1 MYKSF
6 IKPAGGHMS
15 RFQLMIF
22 NYVLF
27 SVISLFLVSCTSE
40 TKKEWK
46 PNTDWGHWI
55 LGHRSNLEFL
65 EKNNM
70 TVTFGSGAPDF
81 GRATRA
87 QFDSSM
93 NEAKIFNQSYHDKGY
108 IVLRYLST
116 SLGGRSESNQ
126 DTPKKDQIRLLDF
139 YNNNWQDFEDYI
151 GPKPEQDPTTWIMVR
166 PDGTF
171 PFYRYAPY
179 GRQPGAGFEAWG
191 VPVNPDYVRF
201 MEGKVR
207 AQAETGIDGSYVDW
221 THIAGGTS
229 YDTYSKQSFIEYL
242 NNNLPPEV
250 GKAKYGT
257 DQYDQIELPEKFGD
271 KFWMEWITY
280 RGHSVAEFHK
290 HLRTVARKYNPNFM
304 ISGNVYGGF
313 GYGPIAYDAAGNME
327 MLGREGYDDFIYSEM
342 QEYLD
347 LAPRKNEEGIKVTNS
362 PAIKFLA
369 AVTHGKPVI
378 VYATEITPPI
388 FPDPTE
394 KCLSAMS
401 QINIAEAVA
410 NHAIFREK
418 RETPPGATE
427 IYGFLAAN
435 RPHFIGAHLYSNVAI
450 LASLNQYLANEQSFA
465 FSSSRVLADRGIGHA
480 MIVEDDLLNGN
491 LEEYDLIYV
500 PYLPLLSEAKQE
512 ALKSYVESGG
522 NLLILGES
530 GIKDQFNLPQNSVLA
545 GMLGGTSYPSD
556 KMVKNIGEGKV
567 EFIPLVIPDS
577 KFLIPFKQG
586 KDVTTFGPTM
596 GDVFA
601 DIPEGYSRGRINPHL
616 REVLEEVAVEIESLL
631 PGKISR
637 LVDASPY
644 LEMTTMRQKNNNLI
658 LVHLVNYDV
667 VLDGTITP
675 TENVIVQ
682 LRVPDGMTAK
692 NVRYSGTLSE
702 MQPVSFDNTGQT
714 IQFVLPQVGI
724 YALAVVEL

>member
-1 MYKSF
+1 
-6 IKPAGGHMS
+6 MS
-15 RFQLMIF
+15 RLQLVIVK
-22 NYVLF
+22 YLLF
-27 SVISLFLVSCTSE
+27 SVISLFLISCTSE
-40 TKKEWK
+40 TKKEWQ
-46 PNTDWGHWI
+46 PSTDWGQWI
-55 LGHRSNLEFL
+55 LGQRANLDFL
-65 EKNNM
+65 EKNHM

-81 GRATRA
+81 DRTTRA
-87 QFDSSM
+87 AFDSSIAA
-93 NEAKIFNQSYHDKGY
+93 AKTFNQSYHDKGY

-139 YNNNWQDFEDYI
+139 YNNRWQDFEDYI

-179 GRQPGAGFEAWG
+179 GRQSGAGFETWG

-221 THIAGGTS
+221 TQIAGGTS
-229 YDTYSKQSFIEYL
+229 YDKYSKQSFIQYL
-242 NNNLPPEV
+242 KDNLPAEV
-250 GKAKYGT
+250 AKAKYGT

-290 HLRTVARKYNPNFM
+290 HLRTVARKYNPYFL

-327 MLGREGYDDFIYSEM
+327 MLAREGYDDFIYSEM

-394 KCLSAMS
+394 KCLSAMA

-427 IYGFLAAN
+427 IYGFLSAN
-435 RPHFIGAHLYSNVAI
+435 RPNFIGAHLYSNIAI

-480 MIVEDDLLNGN
+480 MIVEDDLLNSD
-491 LEEYDLIYV
+491 LQDYDLIYV

-512 ALKSYVESGG
+512 ALKNYVESGG
-522 NLLILGES
+522 TLLILGES
-530 GIKDQFNLPQNSVLA
+530 GTKDQFNLPQNSVLA
-545 GMLGGTSYPSD
+545 GMLGESSYPSD
-556 KMVKNIGEGKV
+556 KTVINMGEGKID
-567 EFIPLVIPDS
+567 FIPIVIPDS
-577 KFLIPFKQG
+577 KFLIPK
-586 KDVTTFGPTM
+586 KEAMDVTTFGPSM
-596 GDVFA
+596 ADVFA
-601 DIPEGYSRGRINPHL
+601 DIPEGYSRGRINPDL
-616 REVLEEVAVEIESLL
+616 RKVLEQVADEIETLL
-631 PGKISR
+631 PDKSSR
-637 LVDASPY
+637 LVNASPY
-644 LEMTTMRQKNNNLI
+644 LEMTTMRQKEKNII
-658 LVHLVNYDV
+658 LVHIVNYDV

-675 TENVIVQ
+675 AENVTVK
-682 LRVPDGMTAK
+682 LRIPDGEKAK
-692 NVRYSGTLSE
+692 RIQYSGTLSE
-702 MQPVSFDNTGQT
+702 MQPVQFDENAQA
-714 IQFVLPQVGI
+714 IQFVLPKVGI
-724 YALAVVEL
+724 YGLAVIEL